1 MTKEE
6 LKKQVCEAIEAA
18 SKEIEGLACR
28 IEGEPELGYKE
39 NRTAA
44 KVAAYLQQLGLT
56 PQTGLALTGVKACVK
71 GKNKGPSVAVLAE
84 LDAIGTPDSPKADP
98 LTGAAHTC
106 GHFLQMATM
115 LAAATGIVKTGVMQH
130 LTGMRYSLPFPRK
143 NMWRS
148 PIATHCDKRA
158 NSIISAV
165 KASSSTK
172 AISMMLTWP

>member
-98 LTGAAHTC
+98 LTGAAHT
-106 GHFLQMATM
+106 L
-115 LAAATGIVKTGVMQH
+115 
-130 LTGMRYSLPFPRK
+130 SL
-143 NMWRS
+143 
-148 PIATHCDKRA
+148 IH
-158 NSIISAV
+158 I
-165 KASSSTK
+165 
-172 AISMMLTWP
+172 